1 MKNFNKIFFAAVAAA
16 FGLVSCSQELT
27 PVEKPQGNLVT
38 VNFGAEA
45 SIESATKATLTTTD
59 ELTFK
64 SAWENG
70 DVLSVKY
77 GYDNENTTT
86 SGVVSATWSTDHFE
100 AQMPEHHGMWDYN
113 VLYPE
118 PDANSKVD
126 FGSARTQKGNAYN
139 SKYDLM
145 KGGAIE
151 IDADAGKTEDGKN
164 IVFEMTRQTAVAY
177 FHLTSTLDEEVVS
190 AKLSV
195 EGDGAYISTSDV
207 QIGKDNSGNIDY
219 AKGYVFTETEGVA
232 SKEINLTFDAGTAP
246 KASDFKLWF
255 NVLPTI
261 YTKMTLTVETAN
273 HTMTISRTAADMY
286 EAGKLYKVVK
296 AIPAEKWVKKEAAVE
311 IYNII
316 TSETELEDG
325 NYVICMALNSD
336 LKNRQYLGNEKGTK
350 PSTKAIVEKE
360 GITISADLT
369 QISVDPTKMKL
380 AQWSFKKTTDGFS
393 ISSCSDASLGL
404 GTTASNDGLT
414 IQNTYFGKSWIISF
428 DSTVAAWKLQYKDT
442 GRFLNVYSLE
452 NPRTYTSET
461 TNANGKIFLYKEGTP
476 KTALE
481 TPANLQV
488 SAAKVVSWD
497 AVSGA
502 ASYELTIG
510 KDVFTSETNSYDA
523 AAVADEYYDVAVVA
537 VPSDKENYKNST
549 AATLSGAKFG
559 TPKLTTPELTEGA
572 IDETSIRVNMAVD
585 ARATNGC
592 ICEIYNGETLVESKT
607 INVKYVVFSGLE
619 SGVTY
624 TIKINAISVEGEKP
638 YAASDVASIE
648 LKTKATQHVSD
659 VTAAGTYTIKGLT
672 VYAVANASVVVAG
685 DNTGYILVYKSS
697 HGLKVGNT
705 FNVAGTVKPFNGV
718 WEFDGPSITGKAV
731 GETPVYPDVVEADEA
746 YLASYGTA
754 TKIEYVH
761 AKGIQSGKY
770 INVGEQKLFMSAE
783 NPETDGKDIEVSG
796 FVYGYNTQ
804 YSSASFVATSIKLDS
819 SIPSLSV
826 DQTSKTWAADATDA
840 FVVKVTVNSEGG
852 DWTVTPATLS
862 WATIAVDK
870 TAGTITVTPN
880 GANETETANE
890 ATLTVTHASD
900 ASLKKEITLKQN
912 AAGGETPK
920 TYTLTFASSYNDS
933 NVGAYDKTWDATRDG
948 FTWTMVNWN
957 NNNNYNNNWTY
968 VKAGSKKAAS
978 VATIT
983 TKTTMQEAIS
993 TVTMTID
1000 AITATNVNSI
1010 KMEVISA
1017 TGTIIETISGTA
1029 KQGPCVFNITNPQQ
1043 DCNYKITVDC
1053 KKGSANGFVQV
1064 SKVVYTNF

>member
-1 MKNFNKIFFAAVAAA
+1 MAFLISKWARMPMTSQVNGTKNGCIMKNFNKIFFAAVAAA
-16 FGLVSCSQELT
+16 FGLASCSQELT

-45 SIESATKATLTTTD
+45 SIEPATKATLTTED

-70 DVLSVKY
+70 DALSVKY
-77 GYDNENTTT
+77 SNDNETAGATT

-100 AQMPEHHGMWDYN
+100 TQMPEYHGMWDYN
-113 VLYPE
+113 VVYPE

-164 IVFEMTRQTAVAY
+164 IVFNMTRQTAVAY

-219 AKGYVFTETEGVA
+219 AKGYVFTETEGIA

-255 NVLPTI
+255 NVLPTK

-296 AIPAEKWVKKEAAVE
+296 EIPAEKWVKKGGDTPV
-311 IYNII
+311 
-316 TSETELEDG
+316 
-325 NYVICMALNSD
+325 V
-336 LKNRQYLGNEKGTK
+336 
-350 PSTKAIVEKE
+350 
-360 GITISADLT
+360 
-369 QISVDPTKMKL
+369 
-380 AQWSFKKTTDGFS
+380 
-393 ISSCSDASLGL
+393 
-404 GTTASNDGLT
+404 
-414 IQNTYFGKSWIISF
+414 KSWIATDLADITATDEVVITMAKEGKVYAMTS
-428 DSTVAAWKLQYKDT
+428 DNGTKSNPKAVLVTVKDGELTETPANNLVWNMANDKGNLTIYPNGLTDKWLYSAGKTDVEVGNSNTNKIFTLDAETKYLKNT
-442 GRFLNVYSLE
+442 GTSRYLGVYNSQDW
-452 NPRTYTSET
+452 RCYTST
-461 TNANGKIFLYKEGTP
+461 STNIGGQTLCFYVKGTP

-510 KDVFTSETNSYDA
+510 ENTFTSETNSYDA
-523 AAVADEYYDVAVVA
+523 TAVVDDYYDVAVVA
-537 VPSDKENYKNST
+537 VPSDKENYKNSA

-559 TPKLTTPELTEGA
+559 TPKLITPELTEGA
-572 IDETSIRVNMAVD
+572 IDESSIRVNMAVD

-592 ICEIYNGETLVESKT
+592 TCEIYNGETLVESKT
-607 INVKYVVFSGLE
+607 IKVNYVVFSGLE

-624 TIKINAISVEGEKP
+624 TIKINAIAVEGEKP

-659 VTAAGTYTIKGLT
+659 VTKAGTYTIKGLT
-672 VYAVANASVVVAG
+672 VYAVPNPSNAIVG
-685 DNTGYILVYKSS
+685 DGTGFILLYKSS
-697 HGLKVGNT
+697 HGLKVGDT

-718 WEFDGPSITGKAV
+718 WEFDNPSITGKAA
-731 GETPVYPDVVEADEA
+731 GETPVYPEAVEADEA
-746 YLASYGTA
+746 YLTSYGTA

-761 AKGIQSGKY
+761 AKGIQSGKN
-770 INVGEQKLFMSAE
+770 IKVGTKTLYLSAE
-783 NPETDGKDIEVSG
+783 NPETDGKNIEVTG

-804 YSSASFVATSIKLDS
+804 FSSASFVATSIRLDDS
-819 SIPSLSV
+819 FPYLSV
-826 DQTSKTWAADATDA
+826 DQSSKVWAADATDA
-840 FVVKVTVNSEGG
+840 FVVKVTVNAKA
-852 DWTVTPATLS
+852 DWTVTPETLS
-862 WATIAVDK
+862 WATIVVDK

-890 ATLTVTHASD
+890 AVLTVAHASD
-900 ASLKKEITLKQN
+900 ASLTKEITLKQN
-912 AAGGETPK
+912 AAGTVMEKNETI
-920 TYTLTFASSYNDS
+920 TLSKGTFANNTITWSGTSCSFVQTKGTSSTQPNKNYITAPRWYQN
-933 NVGAYDKTWDATRDG
+933 NVITFTANAGYKIAKVVVTCTTEAYAKVFTNTATKYSPEA
-948 FTWTMVNWN
+948 TTIATVS
-957 NNNNYNNNWTY
+957 
-968 VKAGSKKAAS
+968 SKE
-978 VATIT
+978 VTIT
-983 TKTTMQEAIS
+983 TAGDFTITMGAQSRIS
-993 TVTMTID
+993 SV
-1000 AITATNVNSI
+1000 
-1010 KMEVISA
+1010 
-1017 TGTIIETISGTA
+1017 
-1029 KQGPCVFNITNPQQ
+1029 
-1043 DCNYKITVDC
+1043 
-1053 KKGSANGFVQV
+1053 
-1064 SKVVYTNF
+1064 VVYYTE